1 MAKRNERK
9 AVTPSIAKDLTLK
22 PQAKTILTHL
32 RNHDHISP
40 MKALGV
46 YGISRLAACI
56 YEIRQAGYE
65 VAAEFKRDDQGHKYT
80 KYSLA
85 KACH

>member
-1 MAKRNERK
+1 MSI
-9 AVTPSIAKDLTLK
+9 PSIANDLKLK
-22 PQAKTILTHL
+22 PQAKTVLVHL

-56 YEIRQAGYE
+56 FEIRKAGYR
-65 VAAEFKRDDQGHKYT
+65 VSAEFKRDDQGHKYT

-85 KACH
+85 KAAH

>member
-1 MAKRNERK
+1 MR
-9 AVTPSIAKDLTLK
+9 TPSVADDLRLK
-22 PQAKTILTHL
+22 PQTKTVLRHL
-32 RNHDHISP
+32 KNHDHISP

-56 YEIRQAGYE
+56 YEIRKAGYDIR
-65 VAAEFKRDDQGHKYT
+65 ADFARDEAGHKYT

-85 KACH
+85 PAIH